1 MDTRANDVWSIGRFY
16 GVNGKDLL
24 RHYRDFQSGFKEW
37 NQRGHA
43 KKWLLYPEN
52 LGPQLSIDETSL
64 SRGELYTILT
74 NKAAKGDR
82 GSIVAIVA
90 GTKAETV
97 IEVLRKIPEFLRKK
111 VTEITLDMAGSM
123 TMIAKRCF
131 PRAVRVTDRFHVQR
145 LAIEALQEIRIKH
158 RWEALD
164 QENDAIEQAKSDRRA
179 ASQADYQPEVLPNGD
194 TIKQLL
200 ARGRYAL
207 YKKPNTWTESQRER
221 AQLLFERFPDL
232 KKAYEL
238 TLELSNIFTTTTEK
252 IYGLTRLAKWHE
264 KVRQS
269 GFKSFN
275 TVARSIENHYKTI
288 VNYFDNRS
296 TNASAESFNAKI
308 KAFRA
313 QFRGVRNVEFFLYRL
328 TQLYA

>member
-1 MDTRANDVWSIGRFY
+1 VDTRANDVWSIGRFY
-16 GVNGKDLL
+16 GVNGRALL
-24 RHYRDFQSGFKEW
+24 RQYRDFQSGFKDW
-37 NQRGHA
+37 KQRGNS
-43 KKWLLYPEN
+43 KKWLLYPGN
-52 LGPQLSIDETSL
+52 LGSQLSIDETSL

-74 NKAAKGDR
+74 NKAAKGGR

-97 IEVLRKIPEFLRKK
+97 IEVIRKIPESLRKK

-123 TMIAKRCF
+123 EQIARRCF

-158 RWEALD
+158 RWEALE
-164 QENDAIEQAKSDRRA
+164 QENDAIEQAKTA
-179 ASQADYQPEVLPNGD
+179 QTEYQPEILSNGD
-194 TIKQLL
+194 TVKQLL
-200 ARGRYAL
+200 ARSRYAL

-221 AQLLFERFPDL
+221 AQLVFERFPDL
-232 KKAYEL
+232 KRAYEL
-238 TLELSNIFTTTTEK
+238 SLELSNIFTNTTEK

-308 KAFRA
+308 KAFRS
-313 QFRGVRNVEFFLYRL
+313 QFRGVRSVEFFLYRL

>member
-1 MDTRANDVWSIGRFY
+1 M
-16 GVNGKDLL
+16 
-24 RHYRDFQSGFKEW
+24 
-37 NQRGHA
+37 
-43 KKWLLYPEN
+43 
-52 LGPQLSIDETSL
+52 GPQLSIDETSL

-74 NKAAKGDR
+74 NKAAKGGR

-90 GTKAETV
+90 GTKAEII
-97 IEVLRKIPEFLRKK
+97 IEVLRKIPESLRKK
-111 VTEITLDMAGSM
+111 VSEITLDMAGSM
-123 TMIAKRCF
+123 SLIAKRCF
-131 PRAVRVTDRFHVQR
+131 PQAVRVTDRFHVQR
-145 LAIEALQEIRIKH
+145 LAIEALQDIRIKH
-158 RWEALD
+158 RWEAID
-164 QENDAIEQAKSDRRA
+164 AENDAIMDAK
-179 ASQADYQPEVLPNGD
+179 ASQNEYYPEVLSNGD

-200 ARGRYAL
+200 ARSRYLL
-207 YKKPNTWTESQRER
+207 YKKPSAWTANQKER
-221 AQLLFERFPDL
+221 AHLLFERFPDL
-232 KKAYEL
+232 KKAYDL
-238 TLELSNIFTTTTEK
+238 AQELSSIFTNTTEK

-308 KAFRA
+308 KAFRS

>member
-1 MDTRANDVWSIGRFY
+1 VDTRANDVWSIGRFY

-24 RHYRDFQSGFKEW
+24 RQYRDFQSGFKDW
-37 NQRGHA
+37 DQRGHA
-43 KKWLLYPEN
+43 KRWLLYPEN
-52 LGPQLSIDETSL
+52 LGSQLSIDETSL

-74 NKAAKGDR
+74 NKAAKGGR

-97 IEVLRKIPEFLRKK
+97 IEVIRKIPESLRKK

-145 LAIEALQEIRIKH
+145 LAIEALQDLRIKH

-164 QENDAIEQAKSDRRA
+164 AENDAIEEAKVTQTEYVA
-179 ASQADYQPEVLPNGD
+179 EVLPNGD

-207 YKKPNTWTESQRER
+207 YKKPNTWTDNQKER
-221 AQLLFERFPDL
+221 VHLVFERFPDL
-232 KKAYEL
+232 KKAYDL
-238 TLELSNIFTTTTEK
+238 AQELSSIFTNTTEK

-275 TVARSIENHYKTI
+275 TVARSIEHHYKTI

>member
-1 MDTRANDVWSIGRFY
+1 MDTRTTDVRSIGRFY

-24 RHYRDFQSGFKEW
+24 RHYRDFQSGFKDW
-37 NQRGHA
+37 GQRGHA
-43 KKWLLYPEN
+43 KKWLLYPKN
-52 LGPQLSIDETSL
+52 LGSQLSIDETSL

-74 NKAAKGDR
+74 NKAAKGGR

-90 GTKAETV
+90 GTKAEVV
-97 IEVLRKIPEFLRKK
+97 IEVIRKIPAAQRKK

-131 PRAVRVTDRFHVQR
+131 PQATRVTDRFHVQR
-145 LAIEALQEIRIKH
+145 LAVEALQELRIKH

-164 QENDAIEQAKSDRRA
+164 AENDAIQQATVTQTEYVA
-179 ASQADYQPEVLPNGD
+179 EVLSNGD
-194 TIKQLL
+194 TVKQLL
-200 ARGRYAL
+200 ACSRYAL
-207 YKKPNTWTESQRER
+207 YKKPNTWTGNQKER
-221 AQLLFERFPDL
+221 AHLVFEHFPDL
-232 KKAYEL
+232 KKAYDL
-238 TLELSNIFTTTTEK
+238 AQELSNIFTNTTEK

-313 QFRGVRNVEFFLYRL
+313 QFRGVKNVEFFLYRL
-328 TQLYA
+328 TQIYA

>member
-1 MDTRANDVWSIGRFY
+1 MDTKANDVWSIGRFY
-16 GVNGKDLL
+16 GVNGRDLL
-24 RHYRDFQSGFKEW
+24 RQYRDFQSGFKDW
-37 NQRGHA
+37 KQRGHA

-52 LGPQLSIDETSL
+52 LGSQLSIDETSL

-74 NKAAKGDR
+74 NKAAKGGK

-97 IEVLRKIPEFLRKK
+97 IEVIRKIPESLRKK
-111 VTEITLDMAGSM
+111 VSEITLDMAGSM
-123 TMIAKRCF
+123 EMIAKRCF
-131 PRAVRVTDRFHVQR
+131 PKATRVTDRFHVQR
-145 LAIEALQEIRIKH
+145 LATEALQEMRIKL

-164 QENDAIEQAKSDRRA
+164 QESDAIEQARA
-179 ASQADYQPEVLPNGD
+179 AQTEYVAEVLANGD
-194 TIKQLL
+194 TVKQLL
-200 ARGRYAL
+200 ARSRYAL
-207 YKKPNTWTESQRER
+207 YKKPNTWTDNQKER
-221 AQLLFERFPDL
+221 AQLVFERFPDL
-232 KKAYEL
+232 KKAYDL
-238 TLELSNIFTTTTEK
+238 AQELSNIFTNTTEK